1 MKDFPLISICVP
13 VYNTA
18 RYIEKCAHSL
28 FEQTYPNLEFV
39 FVDDASSD
47 DSMHI
52 VQTVAVAY
60 PHLENR
66 VRYLYNESNQ
76 GSAYTRGRAICESE
90 GEYVFCVDSDDYVE
104 KTSIQILFEAVEQ
117 NGGNL
122 ISGLYIRERDVCKRD
137 KSSLVDGETNL
148 KEYDFNNV
156 IWFETNNCTFPHL
169 IRRELLLKWNC
180 LPPKGLDYAD
190 DRYLMTCLRYHIR
203 KQTIV
208 PKVVYHYVEHS
219 GSLSSSKGEK
229 HFRCLILFYQSLE
242 NYLKQY
248 NDYETYA
255 TTIQQQKVIDKAH
268 LMLHCH
274 DMNVRKQYAD
284 LFREEENQYHFS
296 ALHRSAKI
304 VAWLVHHH
312 YWNALRLYQCYI
324 NLREKPSK

>member
-1 MKDFPLISICVP
+1 MNNVPLISICVP

-18 RYIEKCAHSL
+18 RYIEKCVRSL
-28 FEQTYPNLEFV
+28 FAQTYPNLEFV

-52 VQTVAVAY
+52 VQTVALEY
-60 PHLENR
+60 PDIKDR
-66 VRYLYNESNQ
+66 IRYLHNSSNQ
-76 GSAYTRGRAICESE
+76 GSAYTRGKAILEAK
-90 GEYVFCVDSDDYVE
+90 GEYVFCVDSDDYIE
-104 KTSIQILFEAVEQ
+104 KTATQILYDAAEQ
-117 NGGNL
+117 NKFDI
-122 ISGLYIRERDVCKRD
+122 ISGLYVHEYSNHTSC
-137 KSSLVDGETNL
+137 VDGMSLE
-148 KEYDFNNV
+148 EYNFNDVLSGKTHNGTV
-156 IWFETNNCTFPHL
+156 PHL

-180 LPPKGLDYAD
+180 LPPKGLDYAE
-190 DRYLMTCLRYHIR
+190 DRYLLTCLRYHVR
-203 KQTIV
+203 TQTIV
-208 PKVVYHYVEHS
+208 PEVIYHYVEHS
-219 GSLSSSKGEK
+219 ESLSSSKGEK
-229 HFRCLILFYQSLE
+229 HFRCLILFYQSIE
-242 NYLKQY
+242 NYLRQY

-312 YWNALRLYQCYI
+312 YWTALRVYQCYI
-324 NLREKPSK
+324 NLREKLSK